1 MIITLCGSARF
12 ERQFWAWKKVLGLA
26 SHLVFDLVTYPALET
41 NGKDWYTVGQKQI
54 LDALHLEKIHHS
66 NAILVLN
73 VCAYIGESTLAE
85 IEHARRLRKK
95 IYALESWGINWGI
108 GSSHNQSTRDRK
120 RSYGI
125 AAGYVSPISTV
136 DFSSP
141 MDAELLGPS
150 GALRQR
156 LLKILEVSDAL

>member
-73 VCAYIGESTLAE
+73 VCAYIGESTLTE
-85 IEHARRLRKK
+85 IEHAQHLGRR
-95 IYALESWGINWGI
+95 IYALESWGLGYGI
-108 GSSHNQSTRDRK
+108 GNNHNSATRERK
-120 RSYGI
+120 QSYGI
-125 AAGYVSPISTV
+125 DAAYVSPIDTS
-136 DFSSP
+136 DFYSP
-141 MDAELLGPS
+141 LNLLGPAGANRS
-150 GALRQR
+150 G
-156 LLKILEVSDAL
+156 LLKILEEGDAL